1 VIFELGHRCSDLQ
14 PMLALPSPARRLTA
28 RIAQP
33 TTPEKGCVVLHGEP
47 RQGQQWTIDHPQ
59 RIFPSP
65 PRAIAPIFPWNPQVR
80 QKTTRT
86 SHFSPLRPVPA
97 SLHSHHTYP
106 RNIFVAH
113 HIARMAC
120 PHYYCPS
127 LMQLLATTAA
137 NQPNRDVSP
146 DSSPM
151 SSPAHLYRPFN
162 QYP

>member
-1 VIFELGHRCSDLQ
+1 
-14 PMLALPSPARRLTA
+14 MLALPSPARRLTA

-127 LMQLLATTAA
+127 LMQLPGDDSCEPAKQGRFSRFLS
-137 NQPNRDVSP
+137 NELPRPSVPPIQPISIGSVYHITPS
-146 DSSPM
+146 
-151 SSPAHLYRPFN
+151 RP
-162 QYP
+162 P